1 MQDQQAPTT
10 TASANA
16 QPAGDRSTTFQA
28 SQGGTETRSGTLLMV
43 EAYAVLWML
52 LLGWLV
58 WLWRRQG
65 ALHARID
72 GLEKAMDR
80 AIEKQASTARARKEP
95 ERSAKAEAAATAKE
109 ASEKA

>member
-1 MQDQQAPTT
+1 MQDQQAPTPIT
-10 TASANA
+10 TASA

-43 EAYAVLWML
+43 EAYAVLWLL

-80 AIEKQASTARARKEP
+80 AVEKQAAAARAKKEP
-95 ERSAKAEAAATAKE
+95 ERAAKVDATAKE